1 MFYKFENNEWL
12 TALEIH
18 FPDETIL
25 SSSNR
30 IEKDGWKW
38 YDEQPYK
45 DEIIEL

>member
-18 FPDETIL
+18 FPDGTVL
-25 SSSNR
+25 NSDNR

-38 YDEQPYK
+38 YDEQPYE